1 MRTLLPT
8 FAFLLLAT
16 PALAGSIEPVIG
28 GSSTGSSISA
38 IRCDDCP
45 ALKPKAKSETYR
57 VDAIDPGTQKVEI
70 REENGERKMFRTE
83 AWMGGSPVLF
93 VSKAPAEIQH
103 AAEAKK
109 PVDEKAI
116 AIETVDAGA
125 RTSALDETAAHRA
138 ATADMATSQ
147 EFDPAGFE
155 LRVN

>member
-8 FAFLLLAT
+8 LALMLLAA
-16 PALAGSIEPVIG
+16 PAFAGSIEPVAG
-28 GSSTGSSISA
+28 ASSEGSSISA

-45 ALKPKAKSETYR
+45 ALKPKAKSATYH

-70 REENGERKMFRTE
+70 REENGERKIFRTE

-93 VSKAPAEIQH
+93 VSKAPVETQQ
-103 AAEAKK
+103 AAEDAK
-109 PVDEKAI
+109 PL
-116 AIETVDAGA
+116 ETVDAGA
-125 RTSALDETAAHRA
+125 HTSALDERAAHEATAAA
-138 ATADMATSQ
+138 MTTSR